1 MLLSRSPKLPSLSAS
16 CKVNADAAFPRG
28 LPALLGLA
36 TALGVGLSLP
46 APASAV
52 TLADNL
58 GETTIS
64 GVAVDYTSPTVANW
78 QGMKFN
84 TTSASIINSVTVKL
98 ANGSAVNTGS
108 VAFDIYTVDG
118 GGLPGSKVASVGS
131 ILASS
136 IATTDAN
143 YTLNSLSL
151 ALNPYSSY
159 YLLASPVGFN
169 SGTGITWRYT
179 STPNGFGYTP
189 PVRARSGNNGS
200 SFFFGPGTDYLQLKI
215 EASADVPGPLPVLG
229 GAAAF
234 GWSRRLRLR
243 LRAANKAAGCGSHGA

>member
-1 MLLSRSPKLPSLSAS
+1 MLPSRSPKLPSLAAS
-16 CKVNADAAFPRG
+16 GKVSADAAFPRG

-36 TALGVGLSLP
+36 AALGVGLSVP

-58 GETTIS
+58 GETTTS
-64 GVAVDYTSPTVANW
+64 GLAVDYTSPTVANW

-98 ANGSAVNTGS
+98 ANKLLTPATSGS

-136 IATTDAN
+136 IATT
-143 YTLNSLSL
+143 
-151 ALNPYSSY
+151 
-159 YLLASPVGFN
+159 
-169 SGTGITWRYT
+169 
-179 STPNGFGYTP
+179 
-189 PVRARSGNNGS
+189 
-200 SFFFGPGTDYLQLKI
+200 
-215 EASADVPGPLPVLG
+215 
-229 GAAAF
+229 
-234 GWSRRLRLR
+234 
-243 LRAANKAAGCGSHGA
+243 